1 MRSTRAADRSGLQ
14 PGIRLSDSRGFL
26 WMYTTEGLSRFD
38 GYEFTTYGTDQG
50 LRRTTVYDLIET
62 RSGDYW
68 AATNGLSDAVSD
80 RRAIRTEVDGGSI
93 RR

>member
-1 MRSTRAADRSGLQ
+1 
-14 PGIRLSDSRGFL
+14 
-26 WMYTTEGLSRFD
+26 MYTTEGLSRFD
-38 GYEFTTYGTDQG
+38 GYELTTYGTDQG